1 MTFTFQIKGFD
12 CMKKK
17 IITLIIVAA
26 ILSLISGIVTWQW
39 NNIGAVFYFIN
50 YSQEELDK
58 MLEKNKEEL
67 SSALSGMEEGVPR
80 ELTEEETKA
89 LEEGNISQEEAVE
102 ISLGKTT
109 LEEKIQKN
117 QTTAQNPKPQINETP
132 QKTDKTSDLVAQ
144 LYVLKSSFL
153 GKLSSLEAQGNAEY
167 KATPKEQRT
176 AEWKAAMISKY
187 TNQIAVMEA
196 ECDAKVEAVISQIK
210 AEITKNGGDMSIINT
225 IRSTYENEKQI
236 KKAQY
241 MNTYLK

>member
-1 MTFTFQIKGFD
+1 
-12 CMKKK
+12 MKKK

-26 ILSLISGIVTWQW
+26 FVSLVSGVLAWQW
-39 NNIGAVFYFIN
+39 NNICAVFYFIN
-50 YSQEELDK
+50 SSQEALDK

-67 SSALSGMEEGVPR
+67 SKALSGMEEGAPR
-80 ELTEEETKA
+80 DLTEEEAKA
-89 LEEGNISQEEAVE
+89 LEEGNISEEEAIE

-109 LEEKIQKN
+109 LEEKIKNPQQTSQK
-117 QTTAQNPKPQINETP
+117 PKPQKP
-132 QKTDKTSDLVAQ
+132 QANDTTKTTDKTSDLIAQ

-153 GKLSSLEAQGNAEY
+153 SRLSGLEAQGNAEY
-167 KATPKEQRT
+167 DNTPKEQRT
-176 AEWKAAMISKY
+176 ADWKASMISKY
-187 TNQIAVMEA
+187 TNKIATMEA

-225 IRSTYENEKQI
+225 IRTTYENEKQI